1 MARFDRAI
9 QTALKLIK
17 KNGADTQL
25 IVRTQTVDD
34 PTKPWNGGE
43 PDEQTLTA
51 RMAFLNFS
59 EQGTSANSGERYFE
73 GSLIQQGDKKVLLA
87 AAGLAFDPQLNGEL
101 TRKDG
106 TVWKIVQMKLLDPN
120 EQKIL
125 WTLQVRR

>member
-17 KNGADTQL
+17 KNGEDTQMT
-25 IVRTQTVDD
+25 VYTQQVDD

-43 PDEQTLTA
+43 PTERALTA
-51 RMAFLNFS
+51 RMVFLNFT
-59 EQGTSANSGERYFE
+59 EQSTSTNAGERYFE

-87 AAGLAFDPQLNGEL
+87 AAGLAFDPQLNAEL
-101 TRKDG
+101 KRKDG